1 MMMQHA
7 NHEVCGFGRCLLRVF
22 FGIKKRA
29 AGLCLSCLS
38 VRGRLSD
45 DDDGSAA
52 GTIVNWV
59 HTLTQYTQGQSISC
73 LLQVLGIA
81 ILSQFAADL
90 CKESGLAAAASAVE
104 LSGRMLAMLQA
115 LPMLQS
121 LVDSF
126 LAFLQ

>member
-1 MMMQHA
+1 MKFA
-7 NHEVCGFGRCLLRVF
+7 ALAVVCCVFSLALKKEQPAFAFLVSLYGAVCLMTMTARQLEP
-22 FGIKKRA
+22 
-29 AGLCLSCLS
+29 
-38 VRGRLSD
+38 
-45 DDDGSAA
+45 
-52 GTIVNWV
+52 IVNWL
-59 HTLTQYTQGQSISC
+59 HTLAQYTQGQSISC

-90 CKESGLAAAASAVE
+90 CKESGLAAAASTVE

>member
-1 MMMQHA
+1 MKFA
-7 NHEVCGFGRCLLRVF
+7 ALAVVCCVFSLALKKEQPAFAFLVSLCGAVCLMTMTARQLEP
-22 FGIKKRA
+22 
-29 AGLCLSCLS
+29 
-38 VRGRLSD
+38 
-45 DDDGSAA
+45 
-52 GTIVNWV
+52 IVNWL
-59 HTLTQYTQGQSISC
+59 HTLAQYTQGQSISC